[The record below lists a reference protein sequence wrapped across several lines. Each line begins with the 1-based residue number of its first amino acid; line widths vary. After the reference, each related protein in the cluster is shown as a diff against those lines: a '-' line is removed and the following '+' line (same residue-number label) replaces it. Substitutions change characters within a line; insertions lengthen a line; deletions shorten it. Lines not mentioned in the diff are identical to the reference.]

1 MHLHAGSHKVVEF
14 LGMAINMDTIISTWI
29 TFAIVFFIFWLALRN
44 PKIVPGYAQNIV
56 ESVLDVIMNQIDAS
70 LGKKAG
76 EATYVLL
83 TFFIF
88 ILVSNELG
96 LFPNGHAFA
105 SPTNDLNTTLAL
117 ALCTTT
123 IVWFMA
129 LKIKGMDHIKHLFQP
144 FKVFVI
150 IHLMEEFTKPLT
162 LAFRLFGNIIAGEI
176 LLEVLHN
183 LSPYGPPVIWLGF
196 SFGIGLIQAFI
207 FTVLSTSYI
216 GSVIKDGH

>member
-1 MHLHAGSHKVVEF
+1 MHLHAGSHIVVNF
-14 LGMAINMDTIISTWI
+14 AGMAINMDTIISTWI
-29 TFAIVFFIFWLALRN
+29 TFGIIFLMFFFALRN
-44 PKIVPGYAQNIV
+44 PKIVPGFAQNVV
-56 ESVLDVIMNQIDAS
+56 ESMLEVILDLIDGA

-83 TFFIF
+83 TFFVF

-105 SPTNDLNTTLAL
+105 SPTNDLNTTMGLSL
-117 ALCTTT
+117 STTA
-123 IVWFMA
+123 IVWYMG
-129 LKIKGMDHIKHLFQP
+129 LKVRGIDHIKHLFQP
-144 FKVFVI
+144 FKIFVI
-150 IHLMEEFTKPLT
+150 IHLMEEITKPLT

-216 GSVIKDGH
+216 GSVVKESH